1 MAAPAVPVNLLVQQG
16 NGQVYLSWDLTA
28 GAMSYKVYRSLD
40 NITYSLQSTVSINNY
55 LDTTVVV
62 NTQYWYQL
70 TALNGTDESA
80 RTAPQTVIPT
90 YAGNDS
96 LLAIRT
102 QAKQRADRVNSNF
115 LTTEEWNNNINQS
128 YFELYDLMKN
138 CYEDWFFAKAFQFI
152 TNGTANQYNLPDG
165 SSTYLDVDG
174 GTAKP
179 FYNLLGVD
187 CGLGPNSNN
196 AWVTLHKYD
205 FIARNRYVYPNITG
219 IFLGVF
225 NMQYRL
231 MGSKLT
237 FIPTPSANQYIQ
249 VWYVPRMTRLLR
261 DIDIA
266 DGVSGWTEYIIVDA
280 AIKALQKEE
289 SDVSALWAQKQALI
303 KRIEETAINRD
314 IGQPDTISNT
324 RSYGSRNGGG
334 YGGPGFDGGFGGF

>member
-1 MAAPAVPVNLLVQQG
+1 MAAPAVPSNLLVQQG

-28 GAMSYKVYRSLD
+28 GATTYKVYRSDD
-40 NITYSLQSTVSINNY
+40 NITYANISTVSINNY
-55 LDTTVVV
+55 LDTSVTV
-62 NTQYWYQL
+62 NTQYWFKV
-70 TALNGTDESA
+70 TALNGVDESNA
-80 RTAPQTVIPT
+80 TEPQTVIPT
-90 YAGNDS
+90 YTGNDS

-115 LTTEEWNNNINQS
+115 LTIEEWNNNINQS
-128 YFELYDLMKN
+128 YFELYDLLKN
-138 CYEDWFFAKAFQFI
+138 CYEEWFFATAYQFT
-152 TNGTANQYNLPDG
+152 TNGSSNAFPLPDG
-165 SSTYLDVDG
+165 SGTYLDVDG
-174 GTAKP
+174 NTAKP

-205 FIARNRYVYPNITG
+205 FIERNRYVYPNITSS
-219 IFLGVF
+219 LAGVF
-225 NMQYRL
+225 NMRYRL
-231 MGSKLT
+231 MGNKLT
-237 FIPTPSANQYIQ
+237 FIPAPSANQVIQ
-249 VWYVPRMTRLLR
+249 VWYVPRMTRLLK
-261 DIDIA
+261 DTDIA

-324 RSYGSRNGGG
+324 RSYSGRSGG
-334 YGGPGFDGGFGGF
+334 YGGSGFDGSFGGY